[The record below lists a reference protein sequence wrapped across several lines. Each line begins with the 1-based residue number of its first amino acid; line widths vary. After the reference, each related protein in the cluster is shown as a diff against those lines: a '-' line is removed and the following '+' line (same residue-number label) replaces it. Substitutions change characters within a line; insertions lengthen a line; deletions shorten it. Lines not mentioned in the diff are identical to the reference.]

1 MKEFLKK
8 HYKKIII
15 IPIDILVVPALVFFR
30 WLSGQMLLTE
40 KTCPWVLLGGQC
52 ISCGGTHFVND
63 FLSGKFFSA
72 FLDNELLF
80 VIAIYIIIGFVFA
93 NLFCLFDFKFAKNA
107 LICMFN
113 VFIVGYFALFAFAF
127 LIVRNIPLFIKIAQ
141 LLIELI

>member
-80 VIAIYIIIGFVFA
+80 VITIYIIIGFVFA
-93 NLFCLFDFKFAKNA
+93 NLFCLSDFKFAKNA

-113 VFIVGYFALFAFAF
+113 VFIIGYFALFAFAF
-127 LIVRNIPLFIKIAQ
+127 LIVSNIPLFIEIAQ